1 MKVNDP
7 PVIVALLRML
17 LAELDICSLETLI
30 SNDEVA
36 ELKDPDAATAWTD
49 FKVSVS
55 TDELHDTG
63 IAPSCNALDIIRR
76 S

>member
-1 MKVNDP
+1 VLFKVFVLTN
-7 PVIVALLRML
+7 L
-17 LAELDICSLETLI
+17 
-30 SNDEVA
+30 A
-36 ELKDPDAATAWTD
+36 ELKDPDSATAWTD

>member
-1 MKVNDP
+1 VNDP

-36 ELKDPDAATAWTD
+36 ELKDPDSATAWTD
-49 FKVSVS
+49 
-55 TDELHDTG
+55 
-63 IAPSCNALDIIRR
+63 
-76 S
+76 